1 MVQYVPSGKYLAR
14 IRVRGKLIRQS
25 LATKVLS
32 APSSD
37 SRIWR
42 KPKRLLAENATEVGG
57 GDMTVGDALKTYRMW
72 LHGDR
77 SLNPRTKVYR
87 EECIIDLLRT
97 WARPGAAGA
106 CRDAWWKGPV
116 WAAAL
121 RGP

>member
-1 MVQYVPSGKYLAR
+1 
-14 IRVRGKLIRQS
+14 

-32 APSSD
+32 AAQQRLAD
-37 SRIWR
+37 LE
-42 KPKRLLAENATEVGG
+42 KAKRLLAENATAVAG

-87 EECIIDLLRT
+87 EEYIIELLRT

-116 WAAAL
+116 WATAPA
-121 RGP
+121 RD